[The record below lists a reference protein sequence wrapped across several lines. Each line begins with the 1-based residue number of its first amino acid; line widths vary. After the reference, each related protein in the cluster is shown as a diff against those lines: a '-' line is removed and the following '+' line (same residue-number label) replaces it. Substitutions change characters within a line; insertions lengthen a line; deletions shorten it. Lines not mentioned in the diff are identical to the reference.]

1 MKYMRE
7 RERGGKNV
15 FYLRLMKPIFDEWAW
30 ILPLHKK
37 IQFISSS
44 RRVIFFLLYCLN
56 AKSGK
61 WRHRYLHQWE
71 YGKYVTVYFRIKH
84 SHLYNKLFS
93 LIISWL
99 VRFLLFSS
107 GSISRIDSLRGSL
120 TASARSYTLQLHALT
135 NNTFVNLT
143 NHDINRLYTSI
154 SGYMLF
160 RS

>member
-99 VRFLLFSS
+99 VRFLLFYS
-107 GSISRIDSLRGSL
+107 GIYISYWLTSRFIDCQRSVLHL
-120 TASARSYTLQLHALT
+120 TATRINKQYIREPHQSWYKLVIHL
-135 NNTFVNLT
+135 NLG
-143 NHDINRLYTSI
+143 IYVV
-154 SGYMLF
+154 
-160 RS
+160 